1 MKLVIQNKI
10 TVVNEASSEFKEIC
24 KNEFVIPDQRTAFR
38 SGGFDAKQIEKV
50 PFFNIKK
57 DKIFFFTG
65 MLYDILLVI
74 KKYNITISIED
85 QRVKL
90 PYQEKEYSYDEMR
103 SYFNKD
109 FKYVDHQIR
118 ALKKMLSQSKG
129 IIKATTGGGKCFGK
143 NTEILM
149 YDGSI
154 KKVQDVAV
162 DDVIMGWDS
171 TPRKVMS
178 TTSGNDTLYKI
189 KYLKGNGSHIV
200 NSSHILT
207 LKASRDLYKTTKK
220 DDVIDIS
227 ILDYLNQTKDF
238 KRVWSLFQE
247 PVLCWK
253 EKNHKLDPYFL
264 GVWLGDGR
272 SNSPSITSIDEEVI
286 SYLYEYAENFNELSV
301 KTYIQKD
308 RINNYALTGVRKI
321 KNEITEEFRALDL
334 INNKH
339 IPKEYLIDSYEN
351 RLKLLAGLLDTDGYL
366 DVKKGVFEFS
376 NKNKDLA
383 NEVVYLSKSLGFY
396 SSITQVEKS
405 SQNGTIG
412 TYYTIYI
419 AGDVYKIPTKI
430 KRKQSKKREKIK
442 VELKDPT
449 KIGFEVEKLEE
460 GEYFGFTLDGDGR
473 FMLGDFIVSHNT
485 DIILAFCKMVNLK
498 VLILVNKQDLGIQ
511 TAKRLNNGGFPVIYR
526 GSNKKGKIKEDA
538 SYVSTVGVAHE
549 LPNDFDV
556 VIIDECHRAS
566 SKTFQDF
573 LSKNKAKAVYGFS
586 ATPEGNH
593 KVDFTKVKQH
603 TGHIIEE
610 IDAKEMLENEVIVF
624 PEINFVEIVV
634 PNTIDWPSANEL
646 CIVKNDD
653 RNNLIRKLVEEHNTS
668 TLILVKN
675 IEHGKIL
682 NELIDGS
689 IFVSGCKSSADR
701 QEAIR
706 MFDSGEIKTL
716 IATNIFNEGISIDII
731 RLLIIASGG
740 KSKIET
746 TQKLGRGLRRD
757 EGKEKVLVF
766 DFYDLGNKFCHRHSE
781 SRITTYKKI
790 GFPVNVLQ
798 D

>member
-129 IIKATTGGGKCFGK
+129 IIKATTGGGK
-143 NTEILM
+143 
-149 YDGSI
+149 
-154 KKVQDVAV
+154 
-162 DDVIMGWDS
+162 
-171 TPRKVMS
+171 
-178 TTSGNDTLYKI
+178 
-189 KYLKGNGSHIV
+189 
-200 NSSHILT
+200 
-207 LKASRDLYKTTKK
+207 
-220 DDVIDIS
+220 
-227 ILDYLNQTKDF
+227 
-238 KRVWSLFQE
+238 
-247 PVLCWK
+247 
-253 EKNHKLDPYFL
+253 
-264 GVWLGDGR
+264 
-272 SNSPSITSIDEEVI
+272 
-286 SYLYEYAENFNELSV
+286 
-301 KTYIQKD
+301 
-308 RINNYALTGVRKI
+308 
-321 KNEITEEFRALDL
+321 
-334 INNKH
+334 
-339 IPKEYLIDSYEN
+339 
-351 RLKLLAGLLDTDGYL
+351 
-366 DVKKGVFEFS
+366 
-376 NKNKDLA
+376 
-383 NEVVYLSKSLGFY
+383 
-396 SSITQVEKS
+396 
-405 SQNGTIG
+405 
-412 TYYTIYI
+412 
-419 AGDVYKIPTKI
+419 
-430 KRKQSKKREKIK
+430 
-442 VELKDPT
+442 
-449 KIGFEVEKLEE
+449 
-460 GEYFGFTLDGDGR
+460 
-473 FMLGDFIVSHNT
+473 T